1 MASVPPPPG
10 ASGIELRTTIEFEAL
25 VEVNSTNWPVEFS
38 RTDWRPE
45 DSVAK
50 FV

>member
-1 MASVPPPPG
+1 M
-10 ASGIELRTTIEFEAL
+10 ELVGT
-25 VEVNSTNWPVEFS
+25 VEVNCTYWPVEFS

-50 FV
+50 LVWPKVRSWSVVSKVPW